1 MDDGCIDVTP
11 MKSRLP
17 KIPKQHAIP
26 IATQCSKAVPR
37 LACEYSWDCGN
48 NLSKIMNPH
57 EHVEQLGLIQV
68 NTTERESAK
77 MVTDMQQTRESSLF
91 FVMFSTAKNHV
102 ARLAP

>member
-37 LACEYSWDCGN
+37 LACEYSWDWCEN
-48 NLSKIMNPH
+48 KLSKIMNPH
-57 EHVEQLGLIQV
+57 EHVEQLGLIEV
-68 NTTERESAK
+68 NTTES
-77 MVTDMQQTRESSLF
+77 QQTW
-91 FVMFSTAKNHV
+91 
-102 ARLAP
+102 